1 MIIPW
6 LVASALIA
14 LVIALLVPALLR
26 RPTQPSQTR
35 SSVNIGIARER
46 ERELRRELQED
57 LLSEADYDQAR
68 AELEIN
74 LLSDLDQD
82 QDPASP
88 LIRTPAPVTAT
99 LLAILMPLAALGLYL
114 FLGNP
119 GALDPSPGLTAQQLT
134 SAQPSAPD
142 VDAMLSKLRERL
154 LDRPDDVRGWTLLAN
169 ALMSTGR
176 YPEAV
181 TAYERLG
188 QLEPRNPEFLVRLAD
203 ALAMSNNGSL
213 AGKATQLI
221 TEALALDP
229 EQIQGL
235 WLAGIAA
242 EERGESIQALA
253 FWRRLEPLVIDQ
265 PELLSEVRV
274 MIGRAS
280 AELQKNQTQMTEPLR
295 VAVSIA
301 PDLLGSVTSED
312 TLFLYA
318 RTPEGPPMPVAAR
331 KLPALPLPRQITLD
345 DRAAVMTGGSL
356 LSHRQLVVGV
366 HISRSGNALKS
377 SGDLLGMT
385 NPFDPIQTQE
395 LAVVVNKRIP

>member
-1 MIIPW
+1 M
-6 LVASALIA
+6 ASALIA
-14 LVIALLVPALLR
+14 LAIALLAPALLR
-26 RPTQPSQTR
+26 RPPEPSHSR
-35 SSVNIGIARER
+35 SSINIGIARER

-57 LLSEADYDQAR
+57 VLSEADYDQAR

-74 LLSDLDQD
+74 LLGDLDQD
-82 QDPASP
+82 QDPASAV
-88 LIRTPAPVTAT
+88 IRTSAPVTAT
-99 LLAILMPLAALGLYL
+99 LLAVLIPLAALGLYL
-114 FLGNP
+114 FLGHP
-119 GALDPSPGLTAQQLT
+119 GALDPSPGLMAQQLT

-154 LDRPDDVRGWTLLAN
+154 LEQPDDVRGWTLLAN

-181 TAYERLG
+181 TAYERLV
-188 QLEPRNPEFLVRLAD
+188 QLEPRSPEFLVRLAD

-213 AGKATQLI
+213 AGQATQLI

-242 EERGESIQALA
+242 EERGEPIQALD
-253 FWRRLEPLVIDQ
+253 FWRRLEPLVVDQ

-280 AELQKNQTQMTEPLR
+280 TELQKNQAQMAEPLQI
-295 VAVSIA
+295 AVSIT

-318 RTPEGPPMPVAAR
+318 RVPDGPPMPVAAR
-331 KLPALPLPRQITLD
+331 KLPALPLPRQIILD
-345 DRAAVMTGGSL
+345 DRATVMTGGSL
-356 LSHRQLVVGV
+356 LDHRQLVVGA
-366 HISRSGNALKS
+366 HISRSGNAMKS

-385 NPFDPIQTQE
+385 NPFDPAQTQE

>member
-1 MIIPW
+1 M
-6 LVASALIA
+6 ASALIA
-14 LVIALLVPALLR
+14 LAIALLAPALLR
-26 RPTQPSQTR
+26 RPPEPSHSR
-35 SSVNIGIARER
+35 SSINIGIARER

-57 LLSEADYDQAR
+57 VLSEADYDQAR

-74 LLSDLDQD
+74 LLGDLDQD
-82 QDPASP
+82 QDPASAV
-88 LIRTPAPVTAT
+88 IRTSAPVTAT
-99 LLAILMPLAALGLYL
+99 LLAVLIPLAALGLYL
-114 FLGNP
+114 FLGHP
-119 GALDPSPGLTAQQLT
+119 GALDPSPGLMAQQLT

-154 LDRPDDVRGWTLLAN
+154 LERPDDVRGWTLLAN

-181 TAYERLG
+181 TAYERLV
-188 QLEPRNPEFLVRLAD
+188 QLEPRSPEFLVRLAD

-213 AGKATQLI
+213 AGQATQLI

-242 EERGESIQALA
+242 EERGEPIQALD
-253 FWRRLEPLVIDQ
+253 FWRRLEPLVVDQ

-274 MIGRAS
+274 MIGRANT
-280 AELQKNQTQMTEPLR
+280 ELQKNQAQMAEPLQI
-295 VAVSIA
+295 AVSIT

-318 RTPEGPPMPVAAR
+318 RVPDGPPMPVAAR
-331 KLPALPLPRQITLD
+331 KLPALPLPRQIILD
-345 DRAAVMTGGSL
+345 DRATVMTGGSL
-356 LSHRQLVVGV
+356 LDHRQLVVGA
-366 HISRSGNALKS
+366 HISRSGNAMKS

-385 NPFDPIQTQE
+385 NPFDPAQTQE

>member
-1 MIIPW
+1 M
-6 LVASALIA
+6 ASALIA
-14 LVIALLVPALLR
+14 LAIALLAPALLR
-26 RPTQPSQTR
+26 RPPEPSHSR
-35 SSVNIGIARER
+35 SSINIGIARER

-57 LLSEADYDQAR
+57 VLSEADYDQAR

-74 LLSDLDQD
+74 LLGDLDQD
-82 QDPASP
+82 QDPASA

-99 LLAILMPLAALGLYL
+99 LLAVLIPLAALGLYL
-114 FLGNP
+114 FLGHP
-119 GALDPSPGLTAQQLT
+119 GALDPSPGLMAQQLT

-154 LDRPDDVRGWTLLAN
+154 LERPDDVRGWTLLAN

-181 TAYERLG
+181 TAYERLV
-188 QLEPRNPEFLVRLAD
+188 QLEPRSPEFLVRLAD

-213 AGKATQLI
+213 AGQATQLI

-242 EERGESIQALA
+242 EERGEPIQALD
-253 FWRRLEPLVIDQ
+253 FWRRLEPLVVDQ

-280 AELQKNQTQMTEPLR
+280 TELQKNQAQMAEPLR
-295 VAVSIA
+295 IAVSIT

-318 RTPEGPPMPVAAR
+318 RVPDGPPMPVAAR
-331 KLPALPLPRQITLD
+331 KLPALPLPRQIILD
-345 DRAAVMTGGSL
+345 DRATVMTGGSL
-356 LSHRQLVVGV
+356 LDHRQLVVGA
-366 HISRSGNALKS
+366 HISRSGNAMKS

-385 NPFDPIQTQE
+385 NPFDPAQTQE

>member
-1 MIIPW
+1 LIIPW

-14 LVIALLVPALLR
+14 LAIALLAPALLR
-26 RPTQPSQTR
+26 RPPEPSHSR
-35 SSVNIGIARER
+35 SSINIGIARER

-57 LLSEADYDQAR
+57 VLSEADYDQAR

-74 LLSDLDQD
+74 LLGDLDQD
-82 QDPASP
+82 QDPASA

-99 LLAILMPLAALGLYL
+99 LLAVLIPLAALGLYL
-114 FLGNP
+114 FLGHP
-119 GALDPSPGLTAQQLT
+119 GALDPSPGLMAQQLT

-154 LDRPDDVRGWTLLAN
+154 LEQPDDVRGWTLLAN

-181 TAYERLG
+181 TAYERLV
-188 QLEPRNPEFLVRLAD
+188 QLEPRSPEFLVRLAD

-213 AGKATQLI
+213 AGQATQLI

-242 EERGESIQALA
+242 EERGEPIQALD
-253 FWRRLEPLVIDQ
+253 FWRRLEPLVVDQ

-280 AELQKNQTQMTEPLR
+280 TELQKNQAQMAEPLR
-295 VAVSIA
+295 IAVSIT

-318 RTPEGPPMPVAAR
+318 RVPDGPPMPVAAR
-331 KLPALPLPRQITLD
+331 KLPALPLPRQIILD
-345 DRAAVMTGGSL
+345 DRATVMTGGSL
-356 LSHRQLVVGV
+356 LDHRQLVVGA
-366 HISRSGNALKS
+366 HISRSGNAMKS

-385 NPFDPIQTQE
+385 NPFDPAQTQE

>member
-1 MIIPW
+1 M
-6 LVASALIA
+6 ASALIA

-99 LLAILMPLAALGLYL
+99 LLAALMPLAALGLYL
-114 FLGNP
+114 FLGHP

-213 AGKATQLI
+213 AGQATQLI

-274 MIGRAS
+274 MIGRTS

-318 RTPEGPPMPVAAR
+318 RTPQGPPMPVAAR

-385 NPFDPIQTQE
+385 NPFDPTQTQE

>member
-99 LLAILMPLAALGLYL
+99 LLAALMPLAALGLYL
-114 FLGNP
+114 FLGHP

-213 AGKATQLI
+213 AGQATQLI

>member
-1 MIIPW
+1 M
-6 LVASALIA
+6 ASTLIA
-14 LVIALLVPALLR
+14 LAIALLAPALLR
-26 RPTQPSQTR
+26 RPPEPSHSR
-35 SSVNIGIARER
+35 SSINIGIARER

-57 LLSEADYDQAR
+57 VLSEADYDQAR

-74 LLSDLDQD
+74 LLGDLDQD
-82 QDPASP
+82 QDPASA

-99 LLAILMPLAALGLYL
+99 LLAVLIPLAALGLYL
-114 FLGNP
+114 FLGHP
-119 GALDPSPGLTAQQLT
+119 SALDPSPGLMAQQLT

-154 LDRPDDVRGWTLLAN
+154 LERPDDVRGWTLLAN

-181 TAYERLG
+181 TAYERLV
-188 QLEPRNPEFLVRLAD
+188 QLEPRSPEFLVRLAD

-213 AGKATQLI
+213 AGQATQLI

-242 EERGESIQALA
+242 EERGEPIQALD
-253 FWRRLEPLVIDQ
+253 FWRRLEPLVVDQ

-280 AELQKNQTQMTEPLR
+280 TELQKNQAQMAEPLR
-295 VAVSIA
+295 IAVSIT

-318 RTPEGPPMPVAAR
+318 RVPDGPPMPVAAR
-331 KLPALPLPRQITLD
+331 KLPALPLPRQIILD
-345 DRAAVMTGGSL
+345 DRATVMTGGSL
-356 LSHRQLVVGV
+356 LDHRQLVVGA
-366 HISRSGNALKS
+366 HISRSGNAMKS

-385 NPFDPIQTQE
+385 NPFDPAQTQE

>member
-1 MIIPW
+1 M
-6 LVASALIA
+6 ASALIA
-14 LVIALLVPALLR
+14 LAIALLAPALLR
-26 RPTQPSQTR
+26 RPPEPSHSR
-35 SSVNIGIARER
+35 SSINIGIARER

-57 LLSEADYDQAR
+57 VLSEADYDQAR

-74 LLSDLDQD
+74 LLGDLDQD
-82 QDPASP
+82 QDPGSAV
-88 LIRTPAPVTAT
+88 IRTPAPVTAT
-99 LLAILMPLAALGLYL
+99 LLAVLIPLAALGLYL
-114 FLGNP
+114 FLGHP
-119 GALDPSPGLTAQQLT
+119 GALDPSPGLMAQQLT
-134 SAQPSAPD
+134 SAQPSTPD

-154 LDRPDDVRGWTLLAN
+154 LERPDDVRGWTLLAN

-181 TAYERLG
+181 TAYERLV
-188 QLEPRNPEFLVRLAD
+188 QLEPRSPEFLVRLAD

-213 AGKATQLI
+213 AGQATQLI

-242 EERGESIQALA
+242 EERGEPIQALD
-253 FWRRLEPLVIDQ
+253 FWRRLEPLVVDQ

-280 AELQKNQTQMTEPLR
+280 TELQKNQAQMAEPLR
-295 VAVSIA
+295 IAVSIT

-318 RTPEGPPMPVAAR
+318 RVPDGPPMPVAAR
-331 KLPALPLPRQITLD
+331 KLPALPLPRQIILD
-345 DRAAVMTGGSL
+345 DRATVMTAGSL
-356 LSHRQLVVGV
+356 LDHRQLVVGA
-366 HISRSGNALKS
+366 HISRSGNAMKS

-385 NPFDPIQTQE
+385 NPFDPAQTQE

>member
-1 MIIPW
+1 LIIPW
-6 LVASALIA
+6 LVASTLIA
-14 LVIALLVPALLR
+14 LAIALLAPALLR
-26 RPTQPSQTR
+26 RPPEPSHSR
-35 SSVNIGIARER
+35 SSINIGIARER

-57 LLSEADYDQAR
+57 VLSEADYDQAR

-74 LLSDLDQD
+74 LLGDLDQD
-82 QDPASP
+82 QDPASA

-99 LLAILMPLAALGLYL
+99 LLAVLIPLAALGLYL
-114 FLGNP
+114 FLGHP
-119 GALDPSPGLTAQQLT
+119 GALDPSPGLMAQQLT
-134 SAQPSAPD
+134 SAQPSTPD

-154 LDRPDDVRGWTLLAN
+154 LEQPDDVRGWTLLAN

-181 TAYERLG
+181 TAYERLV
-188 QLEPRNPEFLVRLAD
+188 QLEPRSPEFLVRLAD

-213 AGKATQLI
+213 AGQATQLI

-242 EERGESIQALA
+242 EERGEPIQALD
-253 FWRRLEPLVIDQ
+253 FWRRLEPLVVDQ

-280 AELQKNQTQMTEPLR
+280 TELQKNQAQMAEPLR
-295 VAVSIA
+295 IAVSIT

-318 RTPEGPPMPVAAR
+318 RVPDGPPMPVAAR
-331 KLPALPLPRQITLD
+331 KLPALPLPRQIILD
-345 DRAAVMTGGSL
+345 DRATVMTGGSL
-356 LSHRQLVVGV
+356 LDHRQLVVGA
-366 HISRSGNALKS
+366 HISRSGNAMKS

-385 NPFDPIQTQE
+385 NPFDPAQTQE

>member
-1 MIIPW
+1 M
-6 LVASALIA
+6 ASTLIA
-14 LVIALLVPALLR
+14 LAIALLAPALLR
-26 RPTQPSQTR
+26 RPPEPSHSR
-35 SSVNIGIARER
+35 SSINIGIARER

-57 LLSEADYDQAR
+57 VLSEADYDQAR

-74 LLSDLDQD
+74 LLGDLDQD
-82 QDPASP
+82 QDPASA

-99 LLAILMPLAALGLYL
+99 LLAVLIPLAALGLYL
-114 FLGNP
+114 FLGHP
-119 GALDPSPGLTAQQLT
+119 GALDPSPGLMAQQLT

-154 LDRPDDVRGWTLLAN
+154 LEQPDDVRGWTLLAN

-181 TAYERLG
+181 TAYERLV
-188 QLEPRNPEFLVRLAD
+188 QLEPRSPEFLVRLAD

-213 AGKATQLI
+213 AGQATQLI

-242 EERGESIQALA
+242 EERGEPIQALD
-253 FWRRLEPLVIDQ
+253 FWRRLEPLVVDQ

-280 AELQKNQTQMTEPLR
+280 TELQKNQAQMAEPLWI
-295 VAVSIA
+295 AVSIT

-318 RTPEGPPMPVAAR
+318 RVPDGPPMPVAAR
-331 KLPALPLPRQITLD
+331 KLPALPLPRQIILD
-345 DRAAVMTGGSL
+345 DRATVMTAGSL
-356 LSHRQLVVGV
+356 LDHRQLVVGA
-366 HISRSGNALKS
+366 HISRSGNAMKS

-385 NPFDPIQTQE
+385 NPFDPAQTQE

>member
-1 MIIPW
+1 M
-6 LVASALIA
+6 ASALIA
-14 LVIALLVPALLR
+14 LAIGLLAPALLR
-26 RPTQPSQTR
+26 RQAQPSQSR

-57 LLSEADYDQAR
+57 VLSEADYDQAR

-74 LLSDLDQD
+74 LLSDLDQNPY
-82 QDPASP
+82 PASRP
-88 LIRTPAPVTAT
+88 TNASAPVTAT
-99 LLAILMPLAALGLYL
+99 LLAVLMPLAALGLYL
-114 FLGNP
+114 FLGHP
-119 GALDPSPGLTAQQLT
+119 GALDRSAGLAAQQLT
-134 SAQPSAPD
+134 AAQPSTTD
-142 VDAMLSKLRERL
+142 VDAMLSNLRERL
-154 LDRPDDVRGWTLLAN
+154 IERPDDARGWTLLAN

-176 YPEAV
+176 YAEAV
-181 TAYERLG
+181 TAYERLR

-213 AGKATQLI
+213 AGQATQLI

-229 EQIQGL
+229 QQIQGL

-242 EERGESIQALA
+242 EERGEPIQALA

-280 AELQKNQTQMTEPLR
+280 TELQKNQAEMTTPLR
-295 VAVSIA
+295 IAVSIT

-318 RTPEGPPMPVAAR
+318 RAPDGPPMPVAAR
-331 KLPALPLPRQITLD
+331 KLSALPLPRQITLD
-345 DRAAVMTGGSL
+345 DRATVMTGGSL

-385 NPFDPIQTQE
+385 NPFDPTQTQE
-395 LAVVVNKRIP
+395 LAVVINQRVP

>member
-1 MIIPW
+1 MIIGW

-14 LVIALLVPALLR
+14 LAIGLLAPALLR
-26 RPTQPSQTR
+26 RQAQPSQSR

-57 LLSEADYDQAR
+57 VLSEADYDQAR

-74 LLSDLDQD
+74 LLSDLDQN
-82 QDPASP
+82 PYPESRPTNAS
-88 LIRTPAPVTAT
+88 APVTAT
-99 LLAILMPLAALGLYL
+99 LLAVLMPLAALGLYL
-114 FLGNP
+114 FLGHP
-119 GALDPSPGLTAQQLT
+119 GALDRSAGLAAQQLT
-134 SAQPSAPD
+134 AAQPSTTD
-142 VDAMLSKLRERL
+142 VDAMLSNLRERL
-154 LDRPDDVRGWTLLAN
+154 IERPDDARGWTLLAN

-176 YPEAV
+176 YAEAV
-181 TAYERLG
+181 TAYERLR

-213 AGKATQLI
+213 TGQATQLI

-229 EQIQGL
+229 QQIQGL

-242 EERGESIQALA
+242 EERGEPIQALA

-280 AELQKNQTQMTEPLR
+280 TELQKNQAEMTTPLR
-295 VAVSIA
+295 IAVSIT

-318 RTPEGPPMPVAAR
+318 RAPDGPPMPVAAR
-331 KLPALPLPRQITLD
+331 KLSALPLPRQITLD
-345 DRAAVMTGGSL
+345 DRATVMTGGSL

-385 NPFDPIQTQE
+385 NPFDPTQTQE
-395 LAVVVNKRIP
+395 LAVVINQRVP

>member
-1 MIIPW
+1 M
-6 LVASALIA
+6 ASALIA
-14 LVIALLVPALLR
+14 LAIALLAPALLR
-26 RPTQPSQTR
+26 RPPEPSHSR
-35 SSVNIGIARER
+35 SSINIGIARER

-57 LLSEADYDQAR
+57 VLSEADYDQAR

-74 LLSDLDQD
+74 LLGDLDQD
-82 QDPASP
+82 QDPASA

-99 LLAILMPLAALGLYL
+99 LLAVLIPLAALGLYL
-114 FLGNP
+114 FLGHP
-119 GALDPSPGLTAQQLT
+119 SALDPNPVLAAQQLT

-154 LDRPDDVRGWTLLAN
+154 LEQPDDVRGWTLLAN

-181 TAYERLG
+181 TAYERLV
-188 QLEPRNPEFLVRLAD
+188 QLEPRSPEFLVRLAD

-213 AGKATQLI
+213 AGQATQLI

-242 EERGESIQALA
+242 EERGEPIQALD
-253 FWRRLEPLVIDQ
+253 FWRRLEPLVVDQ

-280 AELQKNQTQMTEPLR
+280 TELQKNQAQMAEPLR
-295 VAVSIA
+295 IAVSIT

-318 RTPEGPPMPVAAR
+318 RVPDGPPMPVAAR
-331 KLPALPLPRQITLD
+331 KLPALPLPRQIILD
-345 DRAAVMTGGSL
+345 DRATVMTGGSL
-356 LSHRQLVVGV
+356 LDHRQLVVGA
-366 HISRSGNALKS
+366 HISRSGNAMKS

-385 NPFDPIQTQE
+385 NPFDPAQTQE

>member
-1 MIIPW
+1 M
-6 LVASALIA
+6 ASALVA
-14 LVIALLVPALLR
+14 LAIALLAPALLR
-26 RPTQPSQTR
+26 RPPEPSHSR
-35 SSVNIGIARER
+35 SSINIGIARER

-57 LLSEADYDQAR
+57 VLSEADYDQAR

-74 LLSDLDQD
+74 LLGDLDQD
-82 QDPASP
+82 QDPASAV
-88 LIRTPAPVTAT
+88 IRTSAPVTAT
-99 LLAILMPLAALGLYL
+99 LLAVLIPLAALGLYL
-114 FLGNP
+114 FLGHP
-119 GALDPSPGLTAQQLT
+119 GALDPSPGLMAQQLT

-154 LDRPDDVRGWTLLAN
+154 LERPDDVRGWTLLAN

-181 TAYERLG
+181 TAYERLV
-188 QLEPRNPEFLVRLAD
+188 QLEPRSPEFLVRLAD

-213 AGKATQLI
+213 AGQATQLI

-242 EERGESIQALA
+242 EERGEPIQALD
-253 FWRRLEPLVIDQ
+253 FWRRLEPLVVDQ

-274 MIGRAS
+274 MIGRANT
-280 AELQKNQTQMTEPLR
+280 ELQKNQAQMAEPLR
-295 VAVSIA
+295 IAVSIT

-318 RTPEGPPMPVAAR
+318 RVPDGPPMPVAAR
-331 KLPALPLPRQITLD
+331 KLPALPLPRQIILD
-345 DRAAVMTGGSL
+345 DRATVMTGGSL
-356 LSHRQLVVGV
+356 LDHRQLVVGA
-366 HISRSGNALKS
+366 HISRSGNAMKS

-385 NPFDPIQTQE
+385 NPFDPAQTQE

>member
-57 LLSEADYDQAR
+57 ILSEADYDQAR

-154 LDRPDDVRGWTLLAN
+154 LERPDDVRGWTLLAN
-169 ALMSTGR
+169 ALMGTGR
-176 YPEAV
+176 YAEAV

-213 AGKATQLI
+213 AGQATQLI

-274 MIGRAS
+274 MIGRTS

-385 NPFDPIQTQE
+385 NPFDPTQTQE

>member
-1 MIIPW
+1 M
-6 LVASALIA
+6 ASALIA
-14 LVIALLVPALLR
+14 LAIGLLAPALLR
-26 RPTQPSQTR
+26 RQAQPSQSR

-57 LLSEADYDQAR
+57 VLSEADYDQAR

-74 LLSDLDQD
+74 LLSDLDQN
-82 QDPASP
+82 PYPESRPTNAS
-88 LIRTPAPVTAT
+88 APVTAT
-99 LLAILMPLAALGLYL
+99 LLAVLMPLAALGLYL
-114 FLGNP
+114 FLGHP
-119 GALDPSPGLTAQQLT
+119 GALDRSAGLAAQQLT
-134 SAQPSAPD
+134 AAQPSTTD
-142 VDAMLSKLRERL
+142 VDAMLSNLRERL
-154 LDRPDDVRGWTLLAN
+154 IERPDDARGWTLLAN

-176 YPEAV
+176 YAEAV
-181 TAYERLG
+181 TAYERLR

-213 AGKATQLI
+213 AGQATQLI

-229 EQIQGL
+229 QQIQGL

-242 EERGESIQALA
+242 EERGEPIQALA

-280 AELQKNQTQMTEPLR
+280 TELQKNQAEMTTPLR
-295 VAVSIA
+295 IAVSIT

-318 RTPEGPPMPVAAR
+318 RAPDGPPMPVAAR
-331 KLPALPLPRQITLD
+331 KLSALPLPRQITLD
-345 DRAAVMTGGSL
+345 DRATVMTGGSL

-385 NPFDPIQTQE
+385 NPFDPTQTQE
-395 LAVVVNKRIP
+395 LAVVINQRVP

>member
-1 MIIPW
+1 
-6 LVASALIA
+6 VASALIA

-99 LLAILMPLAALGLYL
+99 LLAALMPLAALGLYL
-114 FLGNP
+114 FLGHP

-213 AGKATQLI
+213 AGQATQLI

-318 RTPEGPPMPVAAR
+318 RAPQGPPMPVAAR

>member
-1 MIIPW
+1 MIIGW

-14 LVIALLVPALLR
+14 LAIALLAPALLR
-26 RPTQPSQTR
+26 RPTQPSQSQ

-57 LLSEADYDQAR
+57 ILSEADYDQAR

-154 LDRPDDVRGWTLLAN
+154 LERPDDVRGWTLLAN
-169 ALMSTGR
+169 ALMGTGR
-176 YPEAV
+176 YAEAV

-274 MIGRAS
+274 MIGRTS

-301 PDLLGSVTSED
+301 PDLLGSVTPED

-318 RTPEGPPMPVAAR
+318 RAPQGPPMPVAAR

-385 NPFDPIQTQE
+385 NPFDPTQTQE

>member
-1 MIIPW
+1 M
-6 LVASALIA
+6 ASALVA
-14 LVIALLVPALLR
+14 LAIALLAPALLR
-26 RPTQPSQTR
+26 HPTQSSQSR
-35 SSVNIGIARER
+35 SSVNLGIARER
-46 ERELRRELQED
+46 EHELRRELQED
-57 LLSEADYDQAR
+57 VLSEADYDQAR

-74 LLSDLDQD
+74 LLSDLEQD
-82 QDPASP
+82 QGPASAP
-88 LIRTPAPVTAT
+88 IGTPAPVTAT
-99 LLAILMPLAALGLYL
+99 LLAVLMPLTALGLYL
-114 FLGNP
+114 FLGHP
-119 GALDPSPGLTAQQLT
+119 GALDPSPVLAAQQLA
-134 SAQPSAPD
+134 SAQPPTTD

-154 LDRPDDVRGWTLLAN
+154 LERPDDVRGWTLLAN
-169 ALMSTGR
+169 ALMSTGH
-176 YPEAV
+176 YAEAV

-213 AGKATQLI
+213 TGQATQLI

-229 EQIQGL
+229 QQIQGL

-242 EERGESIQALA
+242 EERGEPIQALA

-280 AELQKNQTQMTEPLR
+280 TELQKNQTQMTEPLR
-295 VAVSIA
+295 VAVSIT
-301 PDLLGSVTSED
+301 PDLLDSVTSED

-318 RTPEGPPMPVAAR
+318 RAPDGPPMPVAAR
-331 KLPALPLPRQITLD
+331 KLSALPLPRQITLD
-345 DRAAVMTGGSL
+345 DRATVMPGGSL

-366 HISRSGNALKS
+366 HISRSGNAMKS

-385 NPFDPIQTQE
+385 KPFDPAQTQE
-395 LAVVVNKRIP
+395 LAVVVNKRVP

>member
-6 LVASALIA
+6 LAASALIA
-14 LVIALLVPALLR
+14 LAIALLAPALLHR
-26 RPTQPSQTR
+26 QTHPSQSR

-57 LLSEADYDQAR
+57 VLSEADYDQAR

-74 LLSDLDQD
+74 LLSDLEHNQD
-82 QDPASP
+82 TASAP
-88 LIRTPAPVTAT
+88 IRTPAPVTAT
-99 LLAILMPLAALGLYL
+99 LLAVLMPLAALGLYL

-119 GALDPSPGLTAQQLT
+119 GALDPSPVLAGQQLT
-134 SAQPSAPD
+134 SAQPAATD

-154 LDRPDDVRGWTLLAN
+154 LERPDDVRGWTLLAN

-176 YPEAV
+176 YAEAV

-213 AGKATQLI
+213 AGQATQLI
-221 TEALALDP
+221 TQALALDP
-229 EQIQGL
+229 QQIQGL

-242 EERGESIQALA
+242 EERGEPGQALA

-280 AELQKNQTQMTEPLR
+280 AEVQKNQTQMTEPLR
-295 VAVSIA
+295 IAVSIT

-318 RTPEGPPMPVAAR
+318 RALDGPPMPVAAR
-331 KLPALPLPRQITLD
+331 KLSALPLPRQITLD
-345 DRAAVMTGGSL
+345 DRATVMTGGSL

-366 HISRSGNALKS
+366 HISRSGNAMKS

-385 NPFDPIQTQE
+385 NPFDPAQTQE
-395 LAVVVNKRIP
+395 LAVVVNKRVP

>member
-1 MIIPW
+1 M
-6 LVASALIA
+6 ASTLIA
-14 LVIALLVPALLR
+14 LAIALLAPALLR
-26 RPTQPSQTR
+26 RPPEPSHSR
-35 SSVNIGIARER
+35 SSINIGIARER

-57 LLSEADYDQAR
+57 VLSEADYDQAR

-74 LLSDLDQD
+74 LLGDLDQD
-82 QDPASP
+82 QDPASA

-99 LLAILMPLAALGLYL
+99 LLAVLIPLAALGLYL
-114 FLGNP
+114 FLGHP
-119 GALDPSPGLTAQQLT
+119 GALDPSPGLMAQQLT
-134 SAQPSAPD
+134 SAQPSTPD

-154 LDRPDDVRGWTLLAN
+154 LEQPDDVRGWTLLAN

-176 YPEAV
+176 YHEAV
-181 TAYERLG
+181 TAYERLV
-188 QLEPRNPEFLVRLAD
+188 QLEPRSPEFLVRLAD

-213 AGKATQLI
+213 AGQATQLI

-242 EERGESIQALA
+242 EERGEPIQALD
-253 FWRRLEPLVIDQ
+253 FWRRLEPLVVDQ

-280 AELQKNQTQMTEPLR
+280 TELQKNQAQMAEPLQI
-295 VAVSIA
+295 AVSIT

-318 RTPEGPPMPVAAR
+318 RVPDGPPMPVAAR
-331 KLPALPLPRQITLD
+331 KLPALPLPRQIILD
-345 DRAAVMTGGSL
+345 DRATVMTGGSL
-356 LSHRQLVVGV
+356 LDHRQLVVGA
-366 HISRSGNALKS
+366 HISRSGNAMKS

-385 NPFDPIQTQE
+385 NPFDPAQTQE

>member
-1 MIIPW
+1 LIIPW
-6 LVASALIA
+6 LLASALIA
-14 LVIALLVPALLR
+14 FAIALLVPALLR
-26 RPTQPSQTR
+26 RPIQPSQSR

-57 LLSEADYDQAR
+57 VLSEADYDQAR

-74 LLSDLDQD
+74 LLNDLDQG
-82 QDPASP
+82 QGPASAP
-88 LIRTPAPVTAT
+88 IRTSAPVTAT
-99 LLAILMPLAALGLYL
+99 LLAVLMPLAALGLYL

-119 GALDPSPGLTAQQLT
+119 GALDPSPVLAAQQLT
-134 SAQPSAPD
+134 SAPPSATD

-154 LDRPDDVRGWTLLAN
+154 LERPDDVRGWTLLAN
-169 ALMSTGR
+169 ALMGTGR

-213 AGKATQLI
+213 TGQATQLI

-242 EERGESIQALA
+242 EERGEPIQALA

-280 AELQKNQTQMTEPLR
+280 AELQKNQTEMTAPLR
-295 VAVSIA
+295 VAVSIT

-318 RTPEGPPMPVAAR
+318 RAPDGPPMPVAAR

-356 LSHRQLVVGV
+356 LSHPQLVVGV

-385 NPFDPIQTQE
+385 NPFDPTQTQE

>member
-1 MIIPW
+1 M
-6 LVASALIA
+6 ASALIA
-14 LVIALLVPALLR
+14 LAIALLAPALLR
-26 RPTQPSQTR
+26 RPPKPSKSR

-46 ERELRRELQED
+46 ERELHRELQEE
-57 LLSEADYDQAR
+57 LLSEADYDQTR

-74 LLSDLDQD
+74 LLGDLDQD
-82 QDPASP
+82 QDPASA
-88 LIRTPAPVTAT
+88 LIGTPAPVTAT
-99 LLAILMPLAALGLYL
+99 LLAVLIPLAAFGLYL
-114 FLGNP
+114 FLGHP
-119 GALDPSPGLTAQQLT
+119 GALDPSPSLAAQQLT
-134 SAQPSAPD
+134 SAQPSVTD

-154 LDRPDDVRGWTLLAN
+154 LERPDDVRGWTLLAN

-213 AGKATQLI
+213 TGQATQLI

-229 EQIQGL
+229 KQIQGL

-242 EERGESIQALA
+242 EERGEPIQALA

-274 MIGRAS
+274 MIARAS
-280 AELQKNQTQMTEPLR
+280 TELQNNKDQMTESLR
-295 VAVSIA
+295 VAVSIT

-318 RTPEGPPMPVAAR
+318 RAPDGPPMPVAAR
-331 KLPALPLPRQITLD
+331 KLSALPLPRHITLD
-345 DRAAVMTGGSL
+345 DRATVMTGGSL
-356 LSHRQLVVGV
+356 LGHRQLVVGV
-366 HISRSGNALKS
+366 HISRSGNAMKS
-377 SGDLLGMT
+377 TGDLLGMT
-385 NPFDPIQTQE
+385 KPFDPAQTQE
-395 LAVVVNKRIP
+395 LAVVVNKRVP

>member
-1 MIIPW
+1 LIIPW
-6 LVASALIA
+6 LLASTLIA
-14 LVIALLVPALLR
+14 FAIALLVPALLR
-26 RPTQPSQTR
+26 RPIQPSQSR

-57 LLSEADYDQAR
+57 VLSEADYDQAR

-74 LLSDLDQD
+74 LLNDLDQG
-82 QDPASP
+82 QGPASAP
-88 LIRTPAPVTAT
+88 IRTSAPVTAT
-99 LLAILMPLAALGLYL
+99 LLAVLMPLAALGLYL

-119 GALDPSPGLTAQQLT
+119 GALDPSPVLAAQQLT
-134 SAQPSAPD
+134 SAPPSATD

-154 LDRPDDVRGWTLLAN
+154 LERPDDVRGWTLLAN
-169 ALMSTGR
+169 ALMGTGR

-181 TAYERLG
+181 TAYERLQ

-213 AGKATQLI
+213 TGQATQLI

-235 WLAGIAA
+235 WLAGISA
-242 EERGESIQALA
+242 EERGEPIQALA

-280 AELQKNQTQMTEPLR
+280 AELQKNQTEMTAPLR
-295 VAVSIA
+295 VAVSIT

-318 RTPEGPPMPVAAR
+318 RAPDGPPMPVAAR

-356 LSHRQLVVGV
+356 LSHPQLVVGV

-385 NPFDPIQTQE
+385 NPFDPTQTQE

>member
-1 MIIPW
+1 M
-6 LVASALIA
+6 ASALIA
-14 LVIALLVPALLR
+14 LAIALLAPALLR
-26 RPTQPSQTR
+26 RPPEPSHSR
-35 SSVNIGIARER
+35 SSINIGIARER

-57 LLSEADYDQAR
+57 VLSEADYDQAR

-74 LLSDLDQD
+74 LLGDLDQD
-82 QDPASP
+82 QDPASA

-99 LLAILMPLAALGLYL
+99 LLAVLIPLAALGLYL
-114 FLGNP
+114 FLGHP
-119 GALDPSPGLTAQQLT
+119 GALDPSPGLMAQQLT

-154 LDRPDDVRGWTLLAN
+154 LEQPDDVRGWTLLAN

-181 TAYERLG
+181 TAYERLV
-188 QLEPRNPEFLVRLAD
+188 QLEPRSPEFLVRLAD

-213 AGKATQLI
+213 AGQATQLI

-242 EERGESIQALA
+242 EERGEPIQALD
-253 FWRRLEPLVIDQ
+253 FWRRLEPLVVDQ

-280 AELQKNQTQMTEPLR
+280 TELQKNQAQMAEPLR
-295 VAVSIA
+295 IAVSIT

-318 RTPEGPPMPVAAR
+318 RVPDGPPMPVAAR
-331 KLPALPLPRQITLD
+331 KLPALPLPRQIILD
-345 DRAAVMTGGSL
+345 DRATVMTGGSL
-356 LSHRQLVVGV
+356 LDHRQLVVGA
-366 HISRSGNALKS
+366 HISRSGNAMKS

-385 NPFDPIQTQE
+385 NPFDPAQTQE

>member
-1 MIIPW
+1 
-6 LVASALIA
+6 VASALIA
-14 LVIALLVPALLR
+14 LAIALLAPALLR
-26 RPTQPSQTR
+26 RPIQPSQSQ

-46 ERELRRELQED
+46 ERELRRELQEEI
-57 LLSEADYDQAR
+57 LSEADYDQAR
-68 AELEIN
+68 AELETN

-82 QDPASP
+82 KGLTS
-88 LIRTPAPVTAT
+88 TPNTTAAPVTAT

-119 GALDPSPGLTAQQLT
+119 GALDPNRVVTAQQTT
-134 SAQPSAPD
+134 STQPSATD

-154 LDRPDDVRGWTLLAN
+154 LERPDDVRGWTLLAN
-169 ALMSTGR
+169 ALMGTGR
-176 YPEAV
+176 YAEAV
-181 TAYERLG
+181 TAYERLR
-188 QLEPRNPEFLVRLAD
+188 QLEPRNPDILVRLAD

-213 AGKATQLI
+213 IGQATQLI

-229 EQIQGL
+229 KQIQGL

-242 EERGESIQALA
+242 EERAEPAQALA

-274 MIGRAS
+274 MIDRAS
-280 AELQKNQTQMTEPLR
+280 AELHKDQVEIAKPLR
-295 VAVSIA
+295 VAVSIT
-301 PDLLGSVTSED
+301 PDLLGSISSED

-318 RTPEGPPMPVAAR
+318 RVPQGPPMPVAAR

-356 LSHRQLVVGV
+356 LSHPQLVVGV

-385 NPFDPIQTQE
+385 SPFDPTQTQE

>member
-1 MIIPW
+1 M
-6 LVASALIA
+6 ASALIA
-14 LVIALLVPALLR
+14 LAIGLLAPALLR
-26 RPTQPSQTR
+26 RQAQPSQSR

-57 LLSEADYDQAR
+57 VLSEADYDQAR

-74 LLSDLDQD
+74 LLSDLDQN
-82 QDPASP
+82 PYPESRPTNAS
-88 LIRTPAPVTAT
+88 APVTAT
-99 LLAILMPLAALGLYL
+99 LLAVLMPLAALGLYL
-114 FLGNP
+114 FLGHP
-119 GALDPSPGLTAQQLT
+119 GALDRSAGLAAQQLT
-134 SAQPSAPD
+134 AAQPSTTD
-142 VDAMLSKLRERL
+142 VDAMLSNLRERL
-154 LDRPDDVRGWTLLAN
+154 IERPDDARGWTLLAN

-176 YPEAV
+176 YAEAV
-181 TAYERLG
+181 TAYERLR

-213 AGKATQLI
+213 TGQATQLI

-229 EQIQGL
+229 QQIQGL

-242 EERGESIQALA
+242 EERGEPIQALA

-280 AELQKNQTQMTEPLR
+280 TELQKNQAEMTTPLR
-295 VAVSIA
+295 IAVSIT

-318 RTPEGPPMPVAAR
+318 RAPDGPPMPVAAR
-331 KLPALPLPRQITLD
+331 KLSALPLPRQITLD
-345 DRAAVMTGGSL
+345 DRATVMTGGSL

-385 NPFDPIQTQE
+385 NPFDPTQTQE
-395 LAVVVNKRIP
+395 LAVVINQRVP

>member
-1 MIIPW
+1 
-6 LVASALIA
+6 VASALVA
-14 LVIALLVPALLR
+14 LAIALLAPALLR
-26 RPTQPSQTR
+26 HPTQTSQSR

-57 LLSEADYDQAR
+57 VLSEADYDQAR

-82 QDPASP
+82 QDQDQDPASTP
-88 LIRTPAPVTAT
+88 IGTPAPVTAT
-99 LLAILMPLAALGLYL
+99 LLAVLMPLAALGLYL

-119 GALDPSPGLTAQQLT
+119 GALDPSPVLAGQQLT
-134 SAQPSAPD
+134 SAQPAATD

-154 LDRPDDVRGWTLLAN
+154 LERPDDVRGWTLLAN

-176 YPEAV
+176 YAEAV

-213 AGKATQLI
+213 TGQATQLI
-221 TEALALDP
+221 TQALALDP
-229 EQIQGL
+229 QQIQGL

-242 EERGESIQALA
+242 EERGEPGQALA

-280 AELQKNQTQMTEPLR
+280 AEVQKNQTQMTEPLR
-295 VAVSIA
+295 IAVSIT

-318 RTPEGPPMPVAAR
+318 RAPDGPPMPVAAR
-331 KLPALPLPRQITLD
+331 KLSALPLPRQITLD
-345 DRAAVMTGGSL
+345 DRATVMTGGSL

-366 HISRSGNALKS
+366 HISRSGNAMKS

-385 NPFDPIQTQE
+385 NPFDPAQTQE

>member
-1 MIIPW
+1 
-6 LVASALIA
+6 VASTLIA
-14 LVIALLVPALLR
+14 LAIALLAPALLR
-26 RPTQPSQTR
+26 RPPEPSHSR
-35 SSVNIGIARER
+35 SSINIGIARER

-57 LLSEADYDQAR
+57 VLSEADYDQAR

-74 LLSDLDQD
+74 LLGDLDQD
-82 QDPASP
+82 QDPASA

-99 LLAILMPLAALGLYL
+99 LLAVLIPLAALGLYL
-114 FLGNP
+114 FLGHP
-119 GALDPSPGLTAQQLT
+119 GALDPSPGLMAQQLT

-154 LDRPDDVRGWTLLAN
+154 LEQPDDVRGWTLLAN

-181 TAYERLG
+181 TAYERLV
-188 QLEPRNPEFLVRLAD
+188 QLEPRSPEFLVRLAD

-213 AGKATQLI
+213 AGQATQLI

-242 EERGESIQALA
+242 EERGEPIQALD
-253 FWRRLEPLVIDQ
+253 FWRRLEPLVVDQ

-280 AELQKNQTQMTEPLR
+280 TELQKNQAQMAEPLR
-295 VAVSIA
+295 IAVSIT

-318 RTPEGPPMPVAAR
+318 RVPDGPPMPVAAR
-331 KLPALPLPRQITLD
+331 KLPALPLPRQIILD
-345 DRAAVMTGGSL
+345 DRATVMTGGSL
-356 LSHRQLVVGV
+356 LDHRQLVVGA
-366 HISRSGNALKS
+366 HISRSGNAMKS

-385 NPFDPIQTQE
+385 NPFDPAQTQE

>member
-1 MIIPW
+1 M
-6 LVASALIA
+6 ASALIA

-99 LLAILMPLAALGLYL
+99 LLAALMPLAALGLYL
-114 FLGNP
+114 FLGHP

-213 AGKATQLI
+213 AGQATQLI

>member
-1 MIIPW
+1 
-6 LVASALIA
+6 VASALIA
-14 LVIALLVPALLR
+14 LAIALLAPALLR
-26 RPTQPSQTR
+26 RPPEPSHSR
-35 SSVNIGIARER
+35 SSINIGIARER

-57 LLSEADYDQAR
+57 VLSEADYDQAR

-74 LLSDLDQD
+74 LLGDLDQD
-82 QDPASP
+82 QDPASA

-99 LLAILMPLAALGLYL
+99 LLAVLIPLAALGLYL
-114 FLGNP
+114 FLGHP
-119 GALDPSPGLTAQQLT
+119 GALDPSPGLMAQQLT

-154 LDRPDDVRGWTLLAN
+154 LERPDDVRGWTLLAN

-181 TAYERLG
+181 TAYERLV
-188 QLEPRNPEFLVRLAD
+188 QLEPRSPEFLVRLAD

-213 AGKATQLI
+213 AGQATQLI

-242 EERGESIQALA
+242 EERGEPIQALD
-253 FWRRLEPLVIDQ
+253 FWRRLEPLVVDQ

-280 AELQKNQTQMTEPLR
+280 TELQKNQAQMAEPLR
-295 VAVSIA
+295 IAVSIT

-318 RTPEGPPMPVAAR
+318 RVPDGPPMPVAAR
-331 KLPALPLPRQITLD
+331 KLPALPLPRQIILD
-345 DRAAVMTGGSL
+345 DRATVMTGGSL
-356 LSHRQLVVGV
+356 LDHRQLVVGA
-366 HISRSGNALKS
+366 HISRSGNAMKS

-385 NPFDPIQTQE
+385 NPFDPAQTQE

>member
-1 MIIPW
+1 M
-6 LVASALIA
+6 ASALIA

-99 LLAILMPLAALGLYL
+99 LLAALMPLAALGLYL
-114 FLGNP
+114 FLGHP

-154 LDRPDDVRGWTLLAN
+154 LERPDDVRGWTLLAN
-169 ALMSTGR
+169 ALMGTGR
-176 YPEAV
+176 YAEAV

-203 ALAMSNNGSL
+203 ALAMSNSGSL
-213 AGKATQLI
+213 AGQATQLI

-377 SGDLLGMT
+377 SGDLPGMT

>member
-1 MIIPW
+1 LIIPW

-14 LVIALLVPALLR
+14 LAIALLAPALLR
-26 RPTQPSQTR
+26 RPPEPSHSR
-35 SSVNIGIARER
+35 SSINIGIARER

-57 LLSEADYDQAR
+57 VLSEADYDQAR

-74 LLSDLDQD
+74 LLGDLDQD
-82 QDPASP
+82 QDPASA

-99 LLAILMPLAALGLYL
+99 LLAVLIPLAALGLYL
-114 FLGNP
+114 FLGHP
-119 GALDPSPGLTAQQLT
+119 SALDPSPGLMAQQLT

-154 LDRPDDVRGWTLLAN
+154 LERPDDVRGWTLLAN

-181 TAYERLG
+181 TAYERLV
-188 QLEPRNPEFLVRLAD
+188 QLEPRSPEFLVRLAD

-213 AGKATQLI
+213 AGQATQLI

-242 EERGESIQALA
+242 EERGEPIQALD
-253 FWRRLEPLVIDQ
+253 FWRRLEPLVVDQ

-280 AELQKNQTQMTEPLR
+280 TELQKNQAQMAEPLR
-295 VAVSIA
+295 IAVSIT

-318 RTPEGPPMPVAAR
+318 RVPDGPPMPVAAR
-331 KLPALPLPRQITLD
+331 KLPALPLPRQIILD
-345 DRAAVMTGGSL
+345 DRATVMTGGSL
-356 LSHRQLVVGV
+356 LDHRQLVVGA
-366 HISRSGNALKS
+366 HISRSGNAMKS

-385 NPFDPIQTQE
+385 NPFDPAQTQE

>member
-1 MIIPW
+1 M
-6 LVASALIA
+6 ASALIA

-154 LDRPDDVRGWTLLAN
+154 LERPDDVRGWTLLAN
-169 ALMSTGR
+169 ALMGTGR
-176 YPEAV
+176 YAEAV

-274 MIGRAS
+274 MIGRTS

-385 NPFDPIQTQE
+385 NPFDPTQTQE